1 MNHRIYPFGFV
12 VNLSVT
18 SMNHIDHFCFYS
30 FFFVLHFAE
39 FQANKVY
46 HVSSTLHY
54 LNDCPAPCLTLD
66 QLATNSSDLFSV
78 NTTAILLPG
87 KHSLSMNLEVANV
100 TTFTMMSMNVT
111 GQILC
116 NAFSSL
122 SFHNTRKVHITNV
135 KFFGCG
141 GSQFMNVY
149 EFALTNAIFD
159 GKETSITAL
168 ELIDTAAQI
177 NNCIFFSYAIG
188 SFRNLKNQLDA
199 IRKIFGPR
207 TIGLNSNNIN
217 IGGAI
222 IANHS
227 TIDIVSST
235 FENNQANIGGAL
247 FVQNTQLTV
256 TSTTFVRELPLNM
269 HSSFS
274 IAGAIYQE
282 KSHTLLTNS
291 YFSKNSAL
299 IGGSVFSFQGSL
311 NVSNSTFT
319 SNAGRYGGVL
329 FSAFANVSLQGQ
341 FDQNKAEY
349 GGVLRCFSSNVKI
362 AESQLHANNATFGGV
377 ILSFN
382 SSIIVDSS
390 QFSDNNADVAGSVV
404 VAAGSTLMYLGS
416 LLISANSA
424 GEFGIVY
431 LSECNGHFLG
441 NATFANN
448 IGTLL
453 AIYSNIT
460 FSGQLVFKNT
470 SQPHTTSTMSF
481 QDGGAVSLFQSSAVF
496 DGECTFENNQAEQ
509 GGGIHSVES
518 TLNVRGTVTVTLN
531 RAYGNGGGIYLSQS
545 ELSCQEKSTLVLF
558 GNVAAQGG
566 GGIHAVGSTVKST
579 SSEATTMSFINN
591 FAEKG
596 GGIFLETNSK
606 LYVHKL
612 PPINDGDKAVHFVQ
626 NIADYGGAIYVDDS
640 TNSAICTIKSSEC
653 FFRVVYNSYIIV
665 TPNIATVSFSRNR
678 ARTAG
683 STLFG
688 GLLDRC
694 IVSPFAKL
702 NIYAI
707 NAYRLDI
714 SGITYFKNVSTEINS
729 SSISSLPTRVCHCI
743 RGHPACSYK
752 QKEPIKVKKG
762 ESFSVSVVAVDQI
775 DHPVNAIIQSILKFN
790 GSGLAEGQLTQS
802 IPGECTKLTFNIV
815 TPQNHEVLNLYAS
828 NGPCKD
834 AELSTLNLKVQFL
847 PCDCPLGFQASR
859 MNAEINCTCEC
870 HQQIDRYMTCDPY
883 TGTLMKKPQSNVW
896 IMYINDTNLL
906 TGYLVFPNCPYSYC
920 NPLSTPIDLN
930 EENGANFQCVFNR
943 SGLLCGSCQP
953 SLSLSL
959 GSSKCLPCPGYWPVV
974 LVSITIVA
982 LLAGILLV
990 AILMVLNMT
999 VAVGTLNGLI
1009 FYINIV
1015 GVNKSVFLPFR
1026 DQSFITVF
1034 ISWMNLELGI
1044 DTCFFPGLDTYI
1056 KTWIQLAFVAAY
1068 VVFLIAFM
1076 IIFISS
1082 YSTKFTNLIGKRN
1095 PVATLS
1101 TLVFL
1106 SYAKLLEIVF
1116 TALSFSMIDYPDGSR
1131 LKVWLPDATV
1141 EYLQGK
1147 HIILFVT
1154 TLLLLLV
1161 GLVYTALLFSWQW
1174 LLCLPNLKMFKWTR
1188 NQKLHT
1194 FIETYH
1200 APYVHKHRY
1209 WTGLLLLV
1217 RALLYFVAAINVSN
1231 DPQVTLVSVI
1241 FTMGFI
1247 LVLKGSIG
1255 RLYKKWPLDVL
1266 EMIFYF
1272 NLLSLSVFAWY
1283 FRNTTHRYRPA
1294 AYVSIAI
1301 TFILLLG
1308 IILYHVC
1315 KYTVLFAKVSLLGRR
1330 INFIIS
1336 CSRSDRKSPQRKTPP
1351 PDELLDMV
1359 DRSATTSYIHVPED
1373 KPVKPTYSVVDMNT
1387 DTSTTV
1393 VTVSTTTAS
1402 CCQLNTHSS
1411 NEE

>member
-1 MNHRIYPFGFV
+1 MS
-12 VNLSVT
+12 L
-18 SMNHIDHFCFYS
+18 
-30 FFFVLHFAE
+30 LA
-39 FQANKVY
+39 QLKANEVY
-46 HVSSTLHY
+46 HVSPTLHY
-54 LNDCPAPCLTLD
+54 RDCPAPCLTLD
-66 QLATNSSDLFSV
+66 QLATNSSDLLGM
-78 NTTAILLPG
+78 NTTIMLLPG
-87 KHSLSMNLEVANV
+87 KHRLSMNLEVSNV
-100 TTFTMMSMNVT
+100 TAFTMMSMNVA

-116 NAFSSL
+116 GVLSSL
-122 SFHNTRKVHITNV
+122 SFCNTQKVHITNI

-141 GSQFMNVY
+141 SSLLLNVN
-149 EFALTNAIFD
+149 EFELVNAVFD
-159 GKETSITAL
+159 GKVTSTTAL
-168 ELIDTAAQI
+168 ELTETAALI
-177 NNCIFFSYAIG
+177 NNCVFFSYVIG
-188 SFRNLKNQLDA
+188 SSRNLKTQLNS
-199 IRKIFGPR
+199 IKKIFGAQKV
-207 TIGLNSNNIN
+207 GLKSTNVN

-235 FENNQANIGGAL
+235 FENNRATIGGAL

-256 TSTTFVRELPLNM
+256 ISTFFIM
-269 HSSFS
+269 DSSFS

-282 KSHTLLTNS
+282 NSYTVLINS
-291 YFSKNSAL
+291 YFSENSAL
-299 IGGSVFSFQGSL
+299 IAGSVFSFQGSL
-311 NVSNSTFT
+311 SVSNSTFN

-329 FSAFANVSLQGQ
+329 FSAFADVTLQGH
-341 FDQNKAEY
+341 FEQNNAEY
-349 GGVLRCFSSNVKI
+349 GGVLRCFSSNVTI

-382 SSIIVDSS
+382 SSIIVDNS
-390 QFSDNNADVAGSVV
+390 QFSDNNAEVAGSVV
-404 VAAGSTLMYLGS
+404 VAAVSTIRYFGSI
-416 LLISANSA
+416 LISLNSA
-424 GEFGIVY
+424 GEFGIMY
-431 LSECNGHFLG
+431 LSECKGYLLG
-441 NATFANN
+441 NVTFASN

-460 FSGQLVFKNT
+460 FNGQVVFKNN
-470 SQPHTTSTMSF
+470 SQPHTRSSVSF
-481 QDGGAVSLFQSSAVF
+481 QDGGALSLFQSSAVI

-509 GGGIHSVES
+509 GGGIHSVDS
-518 TLNVRGTVTVTLN
+518 TLNVRGIVTLALN
-531 RAYGNGGGIYLSQS
+531 RVNRNGGGIYLSQS
-545 ELSCQEKSTLVLF
+545 ELNCHEKSMLVLI

-566 GGIHAVGSTVKST
+566 GGIHAVGSTVKSA
-579 SSEATTMSFINN
+579 SSEATTMRFISN

-596 GGIFLETNSK
+596 GGIVLETNSK

-612 PPINDGDKAVHFVQ
+612 PPIDRGNKAVLFVQ
-626 NIADYGGAIYVDDS
+626 NIAHYGGAIYVDDS
-640 TNSAICTIKSSEC
+640 TNSATCTIKSSEC

-665 TPNIATVSFSRNR
+665 APNIATISFSENH
-678 ARTAG
+678 ATIAG

-729 SSISSLPTRVCHCI
+729 SSISSLPTQVCQCI
-743 RGHPACSYK
+743 HGYMSCSYK
-752 QKEPIKVKKG
+752 QTKIIKVKKG

-775 DHPVNAIIQSILKFN
+775 GHPVHAIIQSILKFN
-790 GSGLAEGQLTQS
+790 GSGLAEGQLTQN
-802 IPGECTKLTFNIV
+802 IPGECTELRFNV
-815 TPQNHEVLNLYAS
+815 VSPQNHEVLSLYAS
-828 NGPCKD
+828 DGPCNN
-834 AELSTLNLKVQFL
+834 AQLSTLNLKVRFL
-847 PCDCPLGFQASR
+847 PCDCPLGFQASK
-859 MNAEINCTCEC
+859 MNAETNCTCEC
-870 HQQIDRYMTCDPY
+870 HQQIRQYMKCDPH
-883 TGTLMKKPQSNVW
+883 TGTLTRKPQSNVW

-906 TGYLVFPNCPYSYC
+906 TGYLVFPNCPYGYC
-920 NPLSTPIDLN
+920 NQLNIPIDLS
-930 EENGANFQCVFNR
+930 EENGADSQCAFNR

-959 GSSKCLPCPGYWPVV
+959 SSSQCLPCPSYWPVL

-982 LLAGILLV
+982 LLAGVLLV
-990 AILMVLNMT
+990 VILMALNMT

-1009 FYINIV
+1009 FYVNVV
-1015 GVNKSVFLPFR
+1015 GANKSVFLPFK
-1026 DQSFITVF
+1026 DQSFVTVF

-1044 DTCFFPGLDTYI
+1044 DTCFFPGLDAYI
-1056 KTWIQLAFVAAY
+1056 KTWILLAFVAAY
-1068 VVFLIAFM
+1068 VIFLIAFV

-1116 TALSFSMIDYPDGSR
+1116 TALSFCIIDYPDGSR
-1131 LKVWLPDATV
+1131 MKVWLPDATV

-1147 HIILFVT
+1147 HIILFIT
-1154 TLLLLLV
+1154 ALLLLLI

-1174 LLCLPNLKMFKWTR
+1174 LLCLPNFKIFKWTR

-1209 WTGLLLLV
+1209 WTGLLLLL
-1217 RALLYFVAAINVSN
+1217 RALLYFVAATNVSN

-1255 RLYKKWPLDVL
+1255 RLYKKWILDLL

-1272 NLLSLSVFAWY
+1272 NILALSVFAWF
-1283 FRNTTHRYRPA
+1283 FRNTTDRYRPV
-1294 AYVSIAI
+1294 AYVSVII

-1308 IILYHVC
+1308 IILYHLC
-1315 KYTVLFAKVSLLGRR
+1315 KYTVLFTKVSELGHR
-1330 INFIIS
+1330 INLSICCPQS
-1336 CSRSDRKSPQRKTPP
+1336 EGKSYTQRETQPL
-1351 PDELLDMV
+1351 DELLDMV
-1359 DRSATTSYIHVPED
+1359 DRTATTNYEHVFED
-1373 KPVKPTYSVVDMNT
+1373 TPVKSTYSVVDVNRYN
-1387 DTSTTV
+1387 STTV

-1402 CCQLNTHSS
+1402 CSHQTTHSS